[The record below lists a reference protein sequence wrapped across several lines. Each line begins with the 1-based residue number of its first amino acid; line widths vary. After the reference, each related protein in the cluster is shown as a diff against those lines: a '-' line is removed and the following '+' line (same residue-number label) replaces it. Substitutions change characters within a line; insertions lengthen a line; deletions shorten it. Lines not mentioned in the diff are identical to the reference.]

1 MVMHI
6 TYPSKCFEH
15 LRKLTHI
22 IVVMLTRLPRY
33 FIPKKWCI
41 SSLSLFRFWPF
52 PSSDYSLILPLFLI
66 SYVD

>member
-6 TYPSKCFEH
+6 TYPSKCFER

-33 FIPKKWCI
+33 FIPKNGVFLHYLYLD
-41 SSLSLFRFWPF
+41 SGPFRP
-52 PSSDYSLILPLFLI
+52 LIT
-66 SYVD
+66 V